1 MTHLIGRA
9 LLAAVLLT
17 AAWVS
22 AAESTRLEGVA
33 GAWQELATLGRDVPS
48 PAPPSRLARWLPASL
63 RPSGDVASRQRATAD
78 YWVATWDDLVRTRG
92 GDPDPAVMHTAANAA
107 YRLARLRGDVGTAAA
122 ERLDPVLEAYANV
135 LKADPAHADAAW
147 NYEFVSRTRDVL
159 ASARLAGPRRT
170 PANTPGLAPPPPG
183 ATVHGAAGAPPPA
196 IKSEQFETIAPMD
209 FGDREAQP
217 EPTPGTF
224 LKRKG

>member
-9 LLAAVLLT
+9 FLAVVLLAAAYLC
-17 AAWVS
+17 
-22 AAESTRLEGVA
+22 AAESTRLDGLA
-33 GAWQELATLGRDVPS
+33 AAWQSLATLGRDVPA
-48 PAPPSRLARWLPASL
+48 PPPPSRLTRWLPAAL
-63 RPSGDVASRQRATAD
+63 RPDDDVAARQKATAD
-78 YWVATWDDLVRTRG
+78 YWVATWDDLVRSRG

-107 YRLARLRGDVGTAAA
+107 YRLARLRRDVGTAAA

-135 LKADPAHADAAW
+135 LKADPSHADAAW

-170 PANTPGLAPPPPG
+170 PANTPGLAPPLPG
-183 ATVHGAAGAPPPA
+183 ATVHGVAGAPPPE

-217 EPTPGTF
+217 EPTPGTYI
-224 LKRKG
+224 KRKG

>member
-1 MTHLIGRA
+1 MMHLIGRA
-9 LLAAVLLT
+9 FLAAGLLT
-17 AAWVS
+17 GAYVC
-22 AAESTRLEGVA
+22 AAESTRLEGEAAV
-33 GAWQELATLGRDVPS
+33 WQELATFGRDVPA
-48 PAPPSRLARWLPASL
+48 PAPPSRLTRWLPVAL
-63 RPSGDVASRQRATAD
+63 RSADDVGARQKATAD

-92 GDPDPAVMHTAANAA
+92 GGPDPVVMHTAANAA
-107 YRLARLRGDVGTAAA
+107 YRLARLRRDVGTVAA

-159 ASARLAGPRRT
+159 ASARLSGPRRT
-170 PANTPGLAPPPPG
+170 PANTPGLAPPLPG
-183 ATVHGAAGAPPPA
+183 ATVHGTAGALPPA

-217 EPTPGTF
+217 EPTPGTYI
-224 LKRKG
+224 KRKG

>member
-1 MTHLIGRA
+1 MTP
-9 LLAAVLLT
+9 LLARVTIAVVFFV
-17 AAWVS
+17 AAYVCG
-22 AAESTRLEGVA
+22 AESRRLEVA
-33 GAWQELATLGRDVPS
+33 ASAWQELATLGREVPA
-48 PAPPSRLARWLPASL
+48 PPPPSRLTRWLPAAL
-63 RPSGDVASRQRATAD
+63 RPVEDLGARQKATAD

-92 GDPDPAVMHTAANAA
+92 GDPDPAVMQTAANAA
-107 YRLARLRGDVGTAAA
+107 YRLARVRGEVGTAAA
-122 ERLDPVLEAYANV
+122 ERLNPVLEAYAAV
-135 LKADPAHADAAW
+135 LKADPAAADAAW

-159 ASARLAGPRRT
+159 ASARLSGPRRT

-183 ATVHGAAGAPPPA
+183 ATVHGVAGAPPPE

-217 EPTPGTF
+217 EPTPGTY

>member
-9 LLAAVLLT
+9 LIAAALLT
-17 AAWVS
+17 AAYLCR
-22 AAESTRLEGVA
+22 AETTRLETVA
-33 GAWQELATLGRDVPS
+33 TAWQTLATLGRDVPA
-48 PAPPSRLARWLPASL
+48 PAPPSRLTRWLPASL
-63 RPSGDVASRQRATAD
+63 RPADGVGARQQATAD

-92 GDPDPAVMHTAANAA
+92 GDADPAVMHTAANAA
-107 YRLARLRGDVGTAAA
+107 YRLARLRRDVGTAAA

-135 LKADPAHADAAW
+135 LKADPSHLDAAW

-159 ASARLAGPRRT
+159 ASARLSGPRRT
-170 PANTPGLAPPPPG
+170 PPNTPGLAPPLPG
-183 ATVHGAAGAPPPA
+183 ATVHGVAGAPPPE

-217 EPTPGTF
+217 EPTPGTY